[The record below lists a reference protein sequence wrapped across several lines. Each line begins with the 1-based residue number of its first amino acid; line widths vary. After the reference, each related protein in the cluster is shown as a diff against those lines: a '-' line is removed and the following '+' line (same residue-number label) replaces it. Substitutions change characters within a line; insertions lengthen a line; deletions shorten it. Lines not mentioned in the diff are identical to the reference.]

1 MSSPPVTYSSS
12 YRGSPYHNG
21 FTRPPPPPP
30 RPGSQ
35 IASTDVTADSSFGN
49 QPDSSRQSQELP
61 PLDQNSEEV
70 SKISSQIRDYNS
82 PSDVLHLVQSDEPE
96 EEVWFPKALEDKSQ
110 SRKQQLA
117 EILENPKLLN
127 ALLYST
133 STVHPSLASNQ
144 KALQDAL
151 SENIALASHLKA
163 VEARLLQLRLSSQA
177 QLLSTHALER
187 QWRQKQTEMDQALA
201 PFTPPSLYQN
211 LVQAIQEQEHY
222 CGALESEFL
231 DGDGV
236 ATEREVIEWIKRFR
250 EARKVY
256 YSRQARK
263 ERWDEGRIGGW
274 R

>member
-12 YRGSPYHNG
+12 HRGSPYNNRS
-21 FTRPPPPPP
+21 TQPPPPPP
-30 RPGSQ
+30 RPRSQ
-35 IASTDVTADSSFGN
+35 IAITDVSADYSVGN
-49 QPDSSRQSQELP
+49 QPVSSSQSQQSP
-61 PLDQNSEEV
+61 PLDQNSQDV
-70 SKISSQIRDYNS
+70 STIYNQGRNHNPS
-82 PSDVLHLVQSDEPE
+82 SDVLHSVQSE
-96 EEVWFPKALEDKSQ
+96 ELRDEVWFPKVLEDKS
-110 SRKQQLA
+110 KQQLA

-133 STVHPSLASNQ
+133 STAHPSLVVNQ
-144 KALQDAL
+144 KALQAAL
-151 SENIALASHLKA
+151 SENIALASHLKE

-187 QWRQKQTEMDQALA
+187 QWRQKQTEMDRALA

-211 LVQAIQEQEHY
+211 LVQAIQEQEH
-222 CGALESEFL
+222 CCAELEAEFL
-231 DGDGV
+231 DGDGI
-236 ATEREVIEWIKRFR
+236 ATEKDVIEWIKRFR